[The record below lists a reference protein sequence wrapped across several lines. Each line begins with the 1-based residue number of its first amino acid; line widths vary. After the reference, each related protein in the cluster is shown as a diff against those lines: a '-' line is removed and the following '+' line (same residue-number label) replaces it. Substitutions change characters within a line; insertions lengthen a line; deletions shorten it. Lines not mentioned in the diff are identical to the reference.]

1 MRRLLL
7 LILMLCL
14 TVLISQAQE
23 GHGLIRQGVVSNFDN
38 DISSFNPLYC
48 SDTACEI
55 VTDLLFPTLLA
66 TDYNTGWFTAGTQ
79 DNNAIATDW
88 TISEDNQVYTF
99 QLRDDAFWSDGTPIT
114 AYDYFYS
121 YLAVKNQDVSNPNI
135 PTTGIQ
141 ENIEGVV
148 PLSATELAV
157 TLSEN
162 NCDALP
168 YLDLP
173 FIPIHVF
180 DETFAETTASFFADS
195 NDVHEMWTAWNE
207 AVEYDSQVMRN
218 HPFNDLPSVTAGN
231 FQFVDWDEKEHIRLQ
246 SGDLAY
252 ELLPFDSQTE
262 IVNRFLSG
270 DLDILNDI
278 LMERIADF
286 ENNPELQIIETD
298 LSQRVYIV
306 FNLADPLHPM
316 NAFDEDGNPL
326 EQGEHPILSNIDV
339 RSAIQFGINRQE
351 VIDISRHGQANPISS
366 YFIPTTWGYDEGMNH
381 IEFNTDEAE
390 RLLENAGWVRV
401 SSNSIRECVNCE
413 TAEEGRRLSVSLGY
427 YGSNNAIAVAAII
440 IQRQLRRIGMD
451 VSLVSTTFSNSS
463 DQRFDMYLSTW
474 GNSYPAIQHLDSY
487 FTPEEDIVSS
497 SGAWNIASYNNPDVT
512 QLIHEAQTLVDCNLA
527 ERQAIYS
534 DVDQILQ
541 EDLPYIWLYAN
552 TRVHA
557 YDADIQN
564 IIIQANS
571 PFWNLEDWVVFD
583 AP

>member
-14 TVLISQAQE
+14 TVPISQAQE
-23 GHGLIRQGVVSNFDN
+23 GHGLIRQGVISDFDS

-66 TDYNTGWFTAGTQ
+66 TDHNTHWFTAGTQ
-79 DNNAIATDW
+79 ENNAIATDW
-88 TISEDNQVYTF
+88 TISSDNQVYTF
-99 QLRDDAFWSDGTPIT
+99 QLRDDAFWSDGTPIS

-121 YLAVKNQDVSNPNI
+121 YLAVKNRDVTNPNI

-157 TLSEN
+157 ILSKN

-180 DETFAETTASFFADS
+180 DESFAETTASFFADGD
-195 NDVHEMWTAWNE
+195 NVHEMWTAWNE
-207 AVEYDSQVMRN
+207 AVEYNSQVMRN

-270 DLDILNDI
+270 DLDVLNNVP
-278 LMERIADF
+278 MERIADF

-326 EQGEHPILSNIDV
+326 EQGEHPILSNLDV

-390 RLLENAGWVRV
+390 QLLENAGWVRV
-401 SSNSIRECVNCE
+401 GNNSIRECVNCD
-413 TAEEGRRLSVSLGY
+413 TAEEGRRLNVSLGY
-427 YGSNNAIAVAAII
+427 YESNNAIAVAAIV
-440 IQRQLRRIGMD
+440 IQQQLRRIGIA
-451 VSLVSTTFSNSS
+451 VSLVPTTFSNSS
-463 DQRFDMYLSTW
+463 NQGFDMYLSTW
-474 GNSYPAIQHLDSY
+474 ENSYPEIPNLDSY
-487 FTPEEDIVSS
+487 FTPAADIISS
-497 SGAWNIASYNNPDVT
+497 SGAWNIASYDNPDVT

-552 TRVHA
+552 TEIHA

-564 IIIQANS
+564 IITQANS